1 MTKKALRNLKQK
13 KGSVPYAHLN
23 PDGGVLPQ
31 STRTSRAMGI
41 MILTFRSL
49 ALIVVQRHTA
59 ASKSASPCST
69 GQHVSLA
76 LLPIPMC
83 TRPLSKS
90 THAPSFRV
98 PMVHVPWAGGVGD
111 GTRGGRGGGHGVSVG
126 GGSGTTGG
134 CGTIGVGGGNVGG
147 FGTGVGGGLGT
158 TGVGGGYTM
167 GGLGIMG
174 GVLVVVAFH
183 GEGVWVGTLGGILEE
198 GSRVQQK
205 QQVKYPSS
213 VEGLR
218 EEGQNA
224 SPSSTTTTLSAE
236 NGGEDVLV
244 SPSVQEGSLLI
255 ETRSRDSDQSNNAL
269 VFYLVII

>member
-1 MTKKALRNLKQK
+1 MNCQNSGIRYRDSGTGILTIPKPEPDAYIDIRLISVPEPECEIPAPMTKKALRNLKQK

-147 FGTGVGGGLGT
+147 FGTTGVDGGLGHDT
-158 TGVGGGYTM
+158 
-167 GGLGIMG
+167 MG
-174 GVLVVVAFH
+174 GVLVVVWAR
-183 GEGVWVGTLGGILEE
+183 L
-198 GSRVQQK
+198 
-205 QQVKYPSS
+205 
-213 VEGLR
+213 
-218 EEGQNA
+218 
-224 SPSSTTTTLSAE
+224 
-236 NGGEDVLV
+236 VLV
-244 SPSVQEGSLLI
+244 
-255 ETRSRDSDQSNNAL
+255 L
-269 VFYLVII
+269 VLERLVLVVGIQREV